1 MQTLG
6 QDLRHWGSDST
17 SCSGNSHWWW
27 PVDIALGASL
37 RAALPITQIEQRF
50 MGRTSAW
57 LVDKVKKQA
66 QESHEAVRVNAIK
79 TSEQSGRSQCFR
91 EIWASPDRS
100 ASGDQQQAS
109 HLSFRSSGFSSDML
123 NLTRHR

>member
-1 MQTLG
+1 VQTLG

-50 MGRTSAW
+50 MGRTSTG
-57 LVDKVKKQA
+57 LVDKVKKLA
-66 QESHEAVRVNAIK
+66 QESHETGRVTAMK
-79 TSEQSGRSQCFR
+79 TSEKSGAQ
-91 EIWASPDRS
+91 P
-100 ASGDQQQAS
+100 G
-109 HLSFRSSGFSSDML
+109 L
-123 NLTRHR
+123 